1 MFWIKSKDERAL
13 LKDQRKECIQEMLTN
28 EFPLKIYLASFV
40 CNILFS
46 LAAIGFQV
54 AADKLKAPNF
64 FVYAG

>member
-1 MFWIKSKDERAL
+1 MAFEKIEAIKSVKPS
-13 LKDQRKECIQEMLTN
+13 IS
-28 EFPLKIYLASFV
+28 LASFV

-54 AADKLKAPNF
+54 AADKLEAPNF